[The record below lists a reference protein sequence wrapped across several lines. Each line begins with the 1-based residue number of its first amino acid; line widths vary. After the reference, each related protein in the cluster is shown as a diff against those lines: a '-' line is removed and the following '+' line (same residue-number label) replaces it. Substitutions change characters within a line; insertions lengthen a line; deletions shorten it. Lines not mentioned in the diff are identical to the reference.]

1 MMNISSSRRLKS
13 LTSTTIALV
22 AIALLTVGIISADDV
37 SELTTQCSSSDL
49 PFAVAR
55 VAEHLIT
62 LLFS

>member
-1 MMNISSSRRLKS
+1 MNISSSRQLKKM
-13 LTSTTIALV
+13 TSAAFALIA
-22 AIALLTVGIISADDV
+22 ITMITVGIISAKDV
-37 SELTTQCSSSDL
+37 SELTSPCSPSDL